1 MVVAAVVRPGAVAV
15 ALVVA
20 GCARIGAPNRG
31 SACVM
36 WWWWWRSDPHKTCR
50 RHADADVLPCI
61 VPRYPQ
67 LVLYGLTDSH
77 GSRVPAGW
85 PRAS

>member
-1 MVVAAVVRPGAVAV
+1 
-15 ALVVA
+15 
-20 GCARIGAPNRG
+20 
-31 SACVM
+31 M

-61 VPRYPQ
+61 VPRYPW

-77 GSRVPAGW
+77 GQVWSPLVGRALASAVGGLWGRVCV
-85 PRAS
+85 SLC

>member
-1 MVVAAVVRPGAVAV
+1 MMVVAAVVRPGAVAV

-20 GCARIGAPNRG
+20 CARIGAPNRG

-61 VPRYPQ
+61 VPRYP
-67 LVLYGLTDSH
+67 
-77 GSRVPAGW
+77 
-85 PRAS
+85 